1 MKNEFVMTPRERIAK
16 WGKNVKLTF
25 VTRPQDVA
33 LLFVLLANIVIA
45 AMQLLWQGMAD
56 GLFIA
61 CNIFVAAAY
70 LFFLAEYAFRCRKMI
85 AGGKETVKKYFEFNK
100 AEPLYTAMQLVLG
113 ILMFVFFRSAVISA
127 LNVLA
132 VFMKAPNVLRRF
144 NDETVY
150 SIIVNIIFVVLFLF
164 FLLPFLNVIA
174 VSFSRPANS
183 INLWPKGWTT
193 YSMNYVFRDTSFWR
207 SILITAASTVAGT
220 VISTVIMAMAA
231 YPLSKRDIPLRKT
244 MMIFFMIIML
254 FSGGLAPKM
263 ILMNALNLLNTFWA
277 LIFPS
282 VVNVFNMLLMVGVFA
297 GVPPELEESAKL
309 DGANNYRILLSIIVP
324 VAVPMMATV
333 IMFSVVGFWNNL
345 YNSLYYIIGND
356 SFVTLALFI
365 RNRMNMTAETLA
377 QGDPNVLT
385 HWTSIQMSYILI
397 SIVPILCLYP
407 FVLKYLA
414 KGVTIG
420 AVKG

>member
-1 MKNEFVMTPRERIAK
+1 MRNEFVMTPRELIAK

-70 LFFLAEYAFRCRKMI
+70 LFFLAEYAFRWRKMI

-113 ILMFVFFRSAVISA
+113 ILM
-127 LNVLA
+127 
-132 VFMKAPNVLRRF
+132 
-144 NDETVY
+144 
-150 SIIVNIIFVVLFLF
+150 FVVLFLF

-309 DGANNYRILLSIIVP
+309 DGAHNYRILLSIIVP